1 MRCLCAFNHYN
12 VSITSMPR
20 EIKSTE
26 DMYNQ
31 EYLFNMTDTDLTLIK
46 MMAIYKTNAFYSSSG
61 PFPDLNDKTVCPVS
75 ILLNIS

>member
-20 EIKSTE
+20 KMKSTE

-31 EYLFNMTDTDLTLIK
+31 GHLFNMTDTDLTLIE
-46 MMAIYKTNAFYSSSG
+46 MI
-61 PFPDLNDKTVCPVS
+61 D
-75 ILLNIS
+75 I

>member
-20 EIKSTE
+20 KIKSTE

-31 EYLFNMTDTDLTLIK
+31 GHLFSMTDTDLTLIK
-46 MMAIYKTNAFYSSSG
+46 MIAI
-61 PFPDLNDKTVCPVS
+61 
-75 ILLNIS
+75 